1 MALVLVVGMMDQRKG
16 ELLRWSARARRTD
29 ERGVVKDQH
38 WPGTLMALGV
48 IAFLVTLWLSLSV
61 VYLSVVGLL
70 QWFALFAFAG
80 NLLPYVR
87 SGLSLGMERFEW
99 FLFNLLAIGPFLWCA
114 MLVLN
119 LTVHGPERVFVLPA
133 RGMDPVRYW
142 RDHDAR
148 PTMREISMEEAMGG
162 AYGYGGING
171 THALT
176 GVAEGC
182 LGWEVRTWPG
192 KEE

>member
-1 MALVLVVGMMDQRKG
+1 MIAWGMMDQRNG
-16 ELLRWSARARRTD
+16 ELERWAARRRTTD

-38 WPGTLMALGV
+38 WPGTLMAFGV
-48 IAFLVTLWLSLSV
+48 IVFLVTLWLALST
-61 VYLSVVGLL
+61 VYLGVVQLL

-99 FLFNLLAIGPFLWCA
+99 FLFNLLAVGPFLWGGV
-114 MLVLN
+114 LVLN
-119 LTVHGPERVFVLPA
+119 LAFHGPERVYVLPV
-133 RGMDPVRYW
+133 RGLDPVRYW
-142 RDHDAR
+142 RDNDQR
-148 PTMREISMEEAMGG
+148 PPMKEITMEEAMGG
-162 AYGYGGING
+162 AYGPGGFSG
-171 THALT
+171 SRRLT

-192 KEE
+192 RGE